1 MPLGG
6 SLGKPVIESKQP
18 VALEKK
24 IKNKKTNGKVL
35 DIQPQKRHVLDQK
48 GLHNKRPMYMAT
60 K

>member
-1 MPLGG
+1 M
-6 SLGKPVIESKQP
+6 GKPVIESKQP